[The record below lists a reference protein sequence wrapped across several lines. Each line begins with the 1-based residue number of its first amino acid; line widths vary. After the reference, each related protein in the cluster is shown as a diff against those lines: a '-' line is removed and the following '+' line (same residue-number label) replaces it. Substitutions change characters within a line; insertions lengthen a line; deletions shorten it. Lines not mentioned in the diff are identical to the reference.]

1 MRRAAWVAG
10 TTISLAGALALITPV
25 SQAQGEEGPRTSPVA
40 AQEVAL
46 PAFPGASGFG
56 STTPGGRGG
65 AVVQVTTL
73 ADSGAGSLRAALEES
88 GPRIVV
94 FRVAGAITLT
104 SPIAVRDP
112 YVTVA
117 GQSAPG
123 DGITVRG
130 APLLIRTHD
139 VVLRH
144 LRLRPGSST
153 PVNPEKLDGLTLLD
167 TDRNEVH
174 DVVIDHVSATWS
186 VDENLG
192 AWYGPRDITVQW
204 SLLAEG
210 LAHSTHLKD
219 NGSCCDLH
227 SMGALIGPGTR
238 RLSLHHNVFAHNN
251 GRNPHLLGGVQ
262 GELVNNLVF
271 DWGYAATEIE
281 PLRGRSRVDVVG
293 NVFIPGETSYPAPRG
308 ITVFGPVRD
317 ARLYLS
323 DNLGPRR
330 PTGSEPEWDI
340 AWLDRVERSEI
351 RSGSRVAA
359 GSGLVPQ
366 AASTLEA
373 TLLPGVGAARPA
385 RDAIDA
391 RIIASIVNRSSGLV
405 DSPSQVGGYLTVAP
419 ATPPGDGDKDGMADG
434 WELSVGL
441 DPSDAS
447 DRNDDRD
454 ADGYTNVEEYLNSLA
469 G

>member
-1 MRRAAWVAG
+1 MPTVRWALVIVG
-10 TTISLAGALALITPV
+10 VCGLVLAGSPAQSDAAREPAAR
-25 SQAQGEEGPRTSPVA
+25 QATNLES
-40 AQEVAL
+40 L
-46 PAFPGASGFG
+46 PAFPGASGWG

-65 AVVQVTTL
+65 SVLQVTSL
-73 ADSGAGSLRAALEES
+73 ADAGPGSLRAALEGS
-88 GPRIVV
+88 GPRTVV
-94 FRVAGAITLT
+94 FRVAGTVELS
-104 SPIAVRDP
+104 SPIAIRNP

-123 DGITVRG
+123 HGITVRG
-130 APLLIRTHD
+130 APLLVRTHD
-139 VVLRH
+139 VVLRY

-167 TDRNEVH
+167 TDRNAVH
-174 DVVIDHVSATWS
+174 DVVLDHISATWA

-192 AWYGPRDITVQW
+192 AWYGPRDITIQW

-227 SMGALIGPGTR
+227 SMGSLIGPGTR

-251 GRNPHLLGGVQ
+251 GRNPHLLGGVK
-262 GELVNNLVF
+262 GEVVNNLDF

-281 PLRGRSRVDVVG
+281 PLRGRSRIDVVG

-308 ITVFGPVRD
+308 VTVFGPVRNT
-317 ARLYLS
+317 RVYLS

-340 AWLDRVERSEI
+340 AWLDRVDRGQI
-351 RSGSRVAA
+351 RSSARVAS
-359 GSGLVPQ
+359 GSGVVPQ
-366 AASTLEA
+366 PASTLEA
-373 TLLPGVGAARPA
+373 VLLQAVGATRPL

-391 RIIASIVNRSSGLV
+391 RIIASVSDRTSGLV
-405 DSPSQVGGYLTVAP
+405 DAPDQVGGYLSVPLGSAP
-419 ATPPGDGDKDGMADG
+419 VDADKDGMADA
-434 WELSVGL
+434 WEASHSLSAA
-441 DPSDAS
+441 DAS
-447 DRNDDRD
+447 DRNGDRD
-454 ADGYTNVEEYLNSLA
+454 ADGYTNLEEYLNSLA
-469 G
+469 D

>member
-1 MRRAAWVAG
+1 MRRAAWVGGATITLAVAVALIPPASHADG
-10 TTISLAGALALITPV
+10 KEGQPASLSAASEISLP
-25 SQAQGEEGPRTSPVA
+25 S
-40 AQEVAL
+40 
-46 PAFPGASGFG
+46 FPGASGFG

-73 ADSGAGSLRAALEES
+73 ADAGAGSLRAALEGS

-94 FRVAGAITLT
+94 FRVTGAITLT
-104 SPIAVRDP
+104 SPISVRNP
-112 YVTVA
+112 YLTVA

-167 TDRNEVH
+167 TDRNDVH

-227 SMGALIGPGTR
+227 SMGSLIGPGTR
-238 RLSLHHNVFAHNN
+238 RLSMHHNVFAHNN

-293 NVFIPGETSYPAPRG
+293 NVFIPGETSYPSPRG
-308 ITVFGPVRD
+308 VTIFGPVQD
-317 ARLYLS
+317 ALVYLR

-330 PTGSEPEWDI
+330 PTGTEPEWDI
-340 AWLDRVERSEI
+340 AWLDRVERSDI
-351 RSGSRVAA
+351 RSVSRVAA

-366 AASTLEA
+366 PASTLEG
-373 TLLPGVGAARPA
+373 TLLPGVGASRPV

-391 RIIASIVNRSSGLV
+391 RIITSIVDRISGLV

-419 ATPPGDGDKDGMADG
+419 ATPPGDGDKDGMADE
-434 WELSVGL
+434 WEISVGL
-441 DPSDAS
+441 DPSDAD